1 MMVVIDTQEKSRI
14 PPGQNFP
21 QLREV
26 AAPWGQGRVAVGS
39 QAWHTLQPA
48 ESPPASNRGQGG
60 CGDEAQRSLSVFQN
74 NSSERVFPESSD
86 SYVKDCVSPA
96 KSDGPQK

>member
-21 QLREV
+21 QLHEV

-39 QAWHTLQPA
+39 QARHTLQPA
-48 ESPPASNRGQGG
+48 ESPPASNRG
-60 CGDEAQRSLSVFQN
+60 DEAQRSSSGFQN